1 MYHFL
6 FCVKQIRLVII
17 NIKTENQSLLENLIS
32 VYNDYLKKLFQ
43 GLVTSLL
50 YQKKL
55 IGKPISNSETTLKG
69 VSYSTQL
76 NGVVDRI
83 FID

>member
-6 FCVKQIRLVII
+6 FYVKQIRLAII

-43 GLVTSLL
+43 GQVTSLL
-50 YQKKL
+50 YQEKL

-69 VSYSTQL
+69 VSYST
-76 NGVVDRI
+76 
-83 FID
+83 

>member
-6 FCVKQIRLVII
+6 FYVKQISLVII

-43 GLVTSLL
+43 GLFTSLL

-69 VSYSTQL
+69 VSYNT
-76 NGVVDRI
+76 
-83 FID
+83 